1 MHLREVTNHNLLAW
15 SNMIEFESRMLDGTD
30 TLVLSLHG
38 RLDNESSEYLLD
50 CIQGHI
56 EDGANNFILDCGEL
70 QYMSSVGLGTLVRAN
85 SRLKRTEGKVL
96 LASVE
101 GVVAEVLRISHLDRI
116 FNIYPDVETAAA
128 ELQA

>member
-1 MHLREVTNHNLLAW
+1 
-15 SNMIEFESRMLDGTD
+15 MIEFESNTLDGAND
-30 TLVLSLHG
+30 TLVLFVQG

-56 EDGANNFILDCGEL
+56 EDGTKNFVLDCSEL
-70 QYMSSVGLGTLVRAN
+70 DYISSIGLGTLVRAN
-85 SRLKRTEGKVL
+85 SRLKRSEGKVL
-96 LASVE
+96 LVGVA

-128 ELQA
+128 ELN